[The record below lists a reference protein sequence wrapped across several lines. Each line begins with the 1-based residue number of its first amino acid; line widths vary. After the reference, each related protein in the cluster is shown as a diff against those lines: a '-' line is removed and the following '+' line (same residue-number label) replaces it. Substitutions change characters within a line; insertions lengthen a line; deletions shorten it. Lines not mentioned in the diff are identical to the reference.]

1 MDIRQTF
8 LSDIPKEISKLRKL
22 RHLLAEKIFSIAVK
36 DGLGDMTSL
45 QKLPLLEIEDDGVVI
60 RELGKLKQ
68 LRGLVI
74 IITNVKG
81 ELGNALC
88 SSINEM
94 QLLEKLHIDTTDKNE
109 VIELQFMSTPSA
121 LRKEALPQW
130 EVKEVAN

>member
-1 MDIRQTF
+1 LDIRQTF

-22 RHLLAEKIFSIAVK
+22 RHLLAEKISSIAVK

>member
-22 RHLLAEKIFSIAVK
+22 RHLLAEKISSIAVK

-45 QKLPLLEIEDDGVVI
+45 QKLPLLEIVDDGVVI

>member
-1 MDIRQTF
+1 M
-8 LSDIPKEISKLRKL
+8 
-22 RHLLAEKIFSIAVK
+22 K

-45 QKLPLLEIEDDGVVI
+45 QKLPLLEIVDDGVVI

>member
-22 RHLLAEKIFSIAVK
+22 RHLLAEKISSIAVK

-60 RELGKLKQ
+60 RELGNLKQ

>member
-22 RHLLAEKIFSIAVK
+22 RHLLAEKISSIAVK

>member
-8 LSDIPKEISKLRKL
+8 VSDIPKEISKLRKL
-22 RHLLAEKIFSIAVK
+22 RHLLAEKISSIAVK